1 MLYTLTINNVA
12 FTDNTIEL
20 LAEKLVNNFKGI
32 EQYLYYYDKEAFKEK
47 IFFTK
52 INGKYRYN
60 FSRKEIDFLYD
71 TICNLLNRD

>member
-12 FTDNTIEL
+12 FTDNSIEL
-20 LAEKLVNNFKGI
+20 LADKLVKNFKGI
-32 EQYLYYYDKEAFKEK
+32 EQYLYYYDKEALKEK

-60 FSRKEIDFLYD
+60 FSRKEIDLLYD
-71 TICNLLNRD
+71 TILKELKQ